1 MLVSTIMTMTELEC
15 KQQEEIIE
23 LLAELVAADAENKRL
38 KQQYMQFVKDSKK
51 TACDACVGT
60 ED

>member
-1 MLVSTIMTMTELEC
+1 MTELEC